1 MGLGQLIMFL
11 VMGLVL
17 LGNYLRYRDA
27 LYPPVIQ
34 AASWMAV
41 VLLYTLNR
49 AEMVVLSPLFYFVV
63 VAGLVFFSLGSYLA
77 TRKAA
82 LPKIPLPEVA
92 FAGKR
97 WYANLLFWLSLLGL
111 LPFLLLVRK
120 LGLEG
125 GPYDNFYMN
134 MRFAAITA
142 DDARVGDAFGL
153 FAFLLPISY
162 VSALTQT
169 LFATYRTHP
178 LRYTI
183 SLALALTYALGLT
196 GRTPIIMLLMSVA
209 GVLVITRRVSVAK
222 ITLTFGSIILALF
235 AAIGLALRLADPEE
249 GGLVDIFDSLY
260 ELFLIYVAGSLP
272 AFDLFLQS
280 SPLWEGGSHTFRTFY
295 AVLFALGAD
304 VTVAPVIQPYEYVP
318 FPTNVYTMFQPF
330 YADFGLW
337 GVFLAPL
344 FLGYVHGFIYKKAMR
359 GHLFF
364 MLLYAL
370 SLYPLVLQFYQDH
383 YFSLLSLWLQYGLL
397 FFLYFYRLRLL
408 PPAEPACVPS
418 TSSS

>member
-11 VMGLVL
+11 VMGLII

-34 AASWMAV
+34 AASWTTV

-49 AEMVVLSPLFYFVV
+49 AEMIALSPLFYLVV

-82 LPKIPLPEVA
+82 LPKIPLPEIP
-92 FAGKR
+92 FTGKQ

-111 LPFLLLVRK
+111 PPFLLIVREM
-120 LGLEG
+120 GLEG

-134 MRFAAITA
+134 MRFAVITA

-153 FAFLLPISY
+153 TAYLLPISY

-169 LFATYRTHP
+169 LFATYRAHP
-178 LRYTI
+178 LRYAI
-183 SLALALTYALGLT
+183 SLVLALIYALGLT

-222 ITLTFGSIILALF
+222 VVLTFGSVILALF
-235 AAIGLALRLADPEE
+235 AAIGLALRLADPE
-249 GGLVDIFDSLY
+249 GGDLVEVFDSLY
-260 ELFLIYVAGSLP
+260 ELFLVYVAGSLP
-272 AFDLFLQS
+272 AFDLYLHAA
-280 SPLWEGGSHTFRTFY
+280 PTGEGGSHTFRMFY
-295 AVLFALGAD
+295 AVLSNLGAD
-304 VTVAPVIQPYEYVP
+304 VTVAPMIQPYEYVP

-344 FLGYVHGFIYKKAMR
+344 FLGYVHGFIYKKAIR

-364 MLLYAL
+364 MLVYAL
-370 SLYPLVLQFYQDH
+370 ALYPLVLQFYQDH
-383 YFSLLSLWLQYGLL
+383 YFSLLSLWLQYGALL
-397 FFLYFYRLRLL
+397 LLYFYRIRLL
-408 PPAEPACVPS
+408 PPAEPACARS
-418 TSSS
+418 ISSS